1 MTANKAMLTRHGAGL
16 LKLAASR
23 TPTSSSFPAMCVCV
37 CVCVCVCGLCG
48 YGGRRRS
55 DHQDTAEFH
64 VQHVPRIEGILS
76 GTSNYA
82 LTERRV
88 NPEKA
93 IEEVLRKTPGL
104 GYADADPSNDV
115 FGQDALMKLCVMRP
129 IAFSHQ
135 PNRSTLPVAGI
146 DTLTLEMLRDARA
159 KGLRYRHV
167 VRAATS
173 SCAPSATV
181 VREEVQPPTRLL
193 HRHLT
198 CSVKPMLLGPEHPLC
213 HMDGGMSTVPEWTDY
228 LGVLT
233 ISGPGAGM
241 YPTAVCHDGGL
252 HTVDGGIPLTLK
264 QSGSPRE

>member
-16 LKLAASR
+16 LKPATSR
-23 TPTSSSFPAMCVCV
+23 TPTSSSFPAMRVCV
-37 CVCVCVCGLCG
+37 GFVATVAAGVLTIKTLQSSC
-48 YGGRRRS
+48 
-55 DHQDTAEFH
+55 H
-64 VQHVPRIEGILS
+64 VQHVHRIEGILN
-76 GTSNYA
+76 GTSNYV

-104 GYADADPSNDV
+104 GYPEADPSNDV
-115 FGQDALMKLCVMRP
+115 SGQDALMKLCVMRP

-146 DTLTLEMLRDARA
+146 DILTPEMLRDARA

-167 VRAATS
+167 VRAATEVVATS
-173 SCAPSATV
+173 SCAPSTTA
-181 VREEVQPPTRLL
+181 VREEVQSPTRLL

-198 CSVKPMLLGPEHPLC
+198 CSVKPMLLGPEHPLY
-213 HMDGGMSTVPEWTDY
+213 HMDGGMSTVPEWKDY

-233 ISGPGAGM
+233 ISSPGAGM

-252 HTVDGGIPLTLK
+252 RTVDGGIPPTLK
-264 QSGSPRE
+264 QSGSHRE